1 MNHNGLDVQ
10 QDIGAIVLVDRLKL
24 DSKRMSLVHA

>member
-10 QDIGAIVLVDRLKL
+10 QDIGAIVFVGRLKL